1 MLIELFVWERSA
13 WGIKKLLKFD
23 RNELRFQFHWG
34 ILIPRKCLR
43 KALFQ
48 HTVPPPLS
56 TKSVIPGVGAVDK
69 ASVSLLKEYLG
80 SVVFNSWHHINMK
93 TFSLAFII
101 GVSVWT
107 SFVEAAPQYD
117 PYYDPYQT
125 DPYYDP
131 YQSYYNQPNEQYASP
146 AQ

>member
-1 MLIELFVWERSA
+1 
-13 WGIKKLLKFD
+13 
-23 RNELRFQFHWG
+23 
-34 ILIPRKCLR
+34 
-43 KALFQ
+43 
-48 HTVPPPLS
+48 
-56 TKSVIPGVGAVDK
+56 
-69 ASVSLLKEYLG
+69 
-80 SVVFNSWHHINMK
+80 MK

-125 DPYYDP
+125 DPYQTDPYYDP

>member
-1 MLIELFVWERSA
+1 
-13 WGIKKLLKFD
+13 
-23 RNELRFQFHWG
+23 
-34 ILIPRKCLR
+34 
-43 KALFQ
+43 
-48 HTVPPPLS
+48 
-56 TKSVIPGVGAVDK
+56 VGAVDK

-101 GVSVWT
+101 GVSIWT
-107 SFVEAAPQYD
+107 SYIEAAPQ
-117 PYYDPYQT
+117 YDPYQT